1 MSKIE
6 IEHVQI
12 TPASTTARGIIKI
25 VLDVTDKT
33 VTYTNDRNYA
43 GELYAGQ
50 QIGGI

>member
-12 TPASTTARGIIKI
+12 TPASTTAKGIIKI
-25 VLDVTDKT
+25 VMYVTDKT
-33 VTYTNDRNYA
+33 VTYTNDKNYA
-43 GELYAGQ
+43 NELYAGQ

>member
-12 TPASTTARGIIKI
+12 TPASTTAKGTIKI
-25 VLDVTDKT
+25 IMDVSDRN
-33 VTYTNDRNYA
+33 VTYTNDKNYA

-50 QIGGI
+50 QIGDM

>member
-12 TPASTTARGIIKI
+12 TPASTTARGTIKI
-25 VLDVTDKT
+25 TMNVTDKT
-33 VTYTNDRNYA
+33 VTYTNDKHYA

>member
-12 TPASTTARGIIKI
+12 TPVSTTAKGIIKI
-25 VLDVTDKT
+25 VMDVTDKT
-33 VTYTNDRNYA
+33 VTYTNDKNYA